1 MVISFCPSS
10 GFPWPQPDPVFSWAM
25 AKPEAMSNVIA
36 TKIMIAFPMI
46 NSPLE
51 KILGQESVN
60 VN

>member
-1 MVISFCPSS
+1 
-10 GFPWPQPDPVFSWAM
+10 M
-25 AKPEAMSNVIA
+25 ARPEPMSNVIA

-46 NSPLE
+46 SAPLE